1 MPLKPITPNLGADK
15 KIFLLK
21 PRGFCAGVV
30 RAIDVVKIALD
41 LYGPPVYVRKE
52 IVHNKHVVDEL
63 RDAGA
68 VFVEELDEVPEGAR
82 AIFSAH
88 GVAPAVR
95 KQAVERHL
103 DVIDATCPLV
113 TKVHLEAVRFARD
126 GFSIVLIGHKDHDEV
141 IGTLGEVPD
150 RSYLVETV
158 EDVDRLELADPTRVR
173 YLTQTTLSLDETRDI
188 IRPSEGAVPVHS
200 GTAGAGYL
208 LRHRKPPD
216 GGEGGVRMRGSPAGG
231 GVAEQLQFQATG
243 GSGRQLRRQV
253 APGQR
258 SRRYRPAWLMG
269 VKNVGVTAG
278 ASAPEHLVQE
288 LMRIPE
294 GRELSSDGGNRT
306 RRRRRTILTAFG
318 ADDYDSMSAPVQVGS
333 SLESAAEVAIRRAAA
348 WLAGL
353 QQRDGHWC
361 AELSADTT
369 LESDYILFQL
379 WLYPPQNGVWE
390 PETRSLIDKAARAI
404 LDRQLP
410 DGGFNIFTGG
420 PSEVSAS
427 VKAYFALKL
436 ASIPIADERMTRLRN
451 RILELGGIQAAN
463 SYVKVNLS
471 LFNLYPRQYCPSIP
485 PEVVLLPFDFLY
497 QMSAWTRA
505 IVVSLVDPA
514 RRQSAHAGARR
525 VSISTKSGSP
535 APARPGRSA
544 RTAQWLTW
552 HNIFLSADWFLKW

>member
-88 GVAPAVR
+88 GVAPSVR

-126 GFSIVLIGHKDHDEV
+126 GSSIVLIGHKDHDEV

-158 EDVDRLELADPTRVR
+158 EDVDRLELPDPTRVR

-188 IRPSEGAVPVHS
+188 IIRLKERFPLVQGPPAQDICYATENRQMAVKAVSECVD
-200 GTAGAGYL
+200 L
-208 LRHRKPPD
+208 LLVVGSQNSSNSKRLVEVGD
-216 GGEGGVRMRGSPAGG
+216 NFGVRSHLVNDCGDID
-231 GVAEQLQFQATG
+231 
-243 GSGRQLRRQV
+243 
-253 APGQR
+253 
-258 SRRYRPAWLMG
+258 PAWLVG

-288 LMRIPE
+288 LMQFLKDASFNQMEEI
-294 GRELSSDGGNRT
+294 ELFDEDVR
-306 RRRRRTILTAFG
+306 F
-318 ADDYDSMSAPVQVGS
+318 
-333 SLESAAEVAIRRAAA
+333 SL
-348 WLAGL
+348 
-353 QQRDGHWC
+353 
-361 AELSADTT
+361 
-369 LESDYILFQL
+369 
-379 WLYPPQNGVWE
+379 
-390 PETRSLIDKAARAI
+390 
-404 LDRQLP
+404 
-410 DGGFNIFTGG
+410 
-420 PSEVSAS
+420 PSE
-427 VKAYFALKL
+427 LT
-436 ASIPIADERMTRLRN
+436 IT
-451 RILELGGIQAAN
+451 IQ
-463 SYVKVNLS
+463 
-471 LFNLYPRQYCPSIP
+471 
-485 PEVVLLPFDFLY
+485 
-497 QMSAWTRA
+497 
-505 IVVSLVDPA
+505 
-514 RRQSAHAGARR
+514 
-525 VSISTKSGSP
+525 
-535 APARPGRSA
+535 
-544 RTAQWLTW
+544 
-552 HNIFLSADWFLKW
+552 